1 MVAYGLVVAGSEI
14 KYAYQYASLTI
25 EFTGLVDSQ
34 NKWDQWMDT
43 CTWYINDDQ
52 ERTILIDFS

>member
-1 MVAYGLVVAGSEI
+1 MVAYGLVGADSEI

-43 CTWYINDDQ
+43 WYINDDQ